1 MFPWIYFQSCCSM
14 YHWYIFNCY
23 LEYWS
28 LFDWYIYSTHI
39 VHWDPSTS
47 YIIGSLPPLL
57 VIIFSDQYFFVFS
70 WCGVSFYT
78 NSFPLRRFIS
88 CYLST
93 WLICSDLSGS
103 GSWYNKHDG
112 ILYHFLQSFYWP
124 PMACLFQ
131 SGIPWNFSISRHGL
145 ASDLRSN
152 NYQWPMSSFWRVR
165 GSMSNSI

>member
-1 MFPWIYFQSCCSM
+1 MFPWIPFQSCCYM
-14 YHWYIFNCY
+14 YHWDIFNCY

-47 YIIGSLPPLL
+47 YIIGYLPPLL

-78 NSFPLRRFIS
+78 DSFPLRRFIS

-131 SGIPWNFSISRHGL
+131 SWIPWNLSISSHGL
-145 ASDLRSN
+145 PSDLRSN
-152 NYQWPMSSFWRVR
+152 NYQWPMSSFWGV
-165 GSMSNSI
+165 GPVWVVK